1 MVAIHTSDSCI
12 SNHNH
17 DSDHH
22 AASPKL
28 IWGLINCKRF
38 FGGTIN
44 LYNNFVARSVAL
56 CKNRNLQ
63 FYPRT
68 LVERKFFY
76 EFW

>member
-1 MVAIHTSDSCI
+1 MVAIHISDSWI
-12 SNHNH
+12 SNPNH

-22 AASPKL
+22 AASFKL
-28 IWGLINCKRF
+28 IWGLINWKRF
-38 FGGTIN
+38 FGVTIN
-44 LYNNFVARSVAL
+44 FFNNFVGPSVAL

-68 LVERKFFY
+68 LVERKFY